1 MRNLIPLSGEAV
13 SEFGATRCA
22 IAVVIAITWI
32 NGVVAL
38 MKVWL

>member
-1 MRNLIPLSGEAV
+1 MRNLIPINGKAV
-13 SEFGATRCA
+13 TEFGTIRYA

-38 MKVWL
+38 MKVCL